1 MDTLTNT
8 TTDTATADS
17 DAPFPDEIVGATAAA
32 MQKQQQLRDNIAQND
47 RAFKRLVLTKAKH
60 EGIIDQQLE
69 MLRILHDRYDA
80 LEMQY
85 LRD

>member
-8 TTDTATADS
+8 TTGNANPAT
-17 DAPFPDEIVGATAAA
+17 DAPLSDEIAGTTTAPT
-32 MQKQQQLRDNIAQND
+32 QQQQLRDDIAQSD
-47 RAFKRLVLTKAKH
+47 RAFKRLVLTKAKR

-69 MLRILHDRYDA
+69 MLRILHDRYDS
-80 LEMQY
+80 LTVQY

>member
-8 TTDTATADS
+8 PTANANPPTEAPLSDETAGTTTAKTH
-17 DAPFPDEIVGATAAA
+17 
-32 MQKQQQLRDNIAQND
+32 QQQLRDVIAQSD
-47 RAFKRLVLTKAKH
+47 RAFKRLVLTKARR

-69 MLRILHDRYDA
+69 MLRILHDRYDS
-80 LEMQY
+80 LKLQY